1 MKDLLVTKFESNE
14 GKHTSVQL
22 QVNCQLQNYKKK
34 VLSFGGCS
42 LFGVSLNLEGVLI
55 QYLLRWLAPWFLTQI
70 LQGMAPI
77 LLSNSLYGNS
87 QARKQ
92 RDKQ

>member
-1 MKDLLVTKFESNE
+1 MFKKEPDYHALRNFGCLAFASTLPSSRNKFSPRAVPTIFVGYPQGYKGYKLYSLDTKKFFVSKD
-14 GKHTSVQL
+14 
-22 QVNCQLQNYKKK
+22 
-34 VLSFGGCS
+34 
-42 LFGVSLNLEGVLI
+42 I
-55 QYLLRWLAPWFLTQI
+55 
-70 LQGMAPI
+70 API